1 MPHCVALGCH
11 YNTKKNRNTQVSL
24 HRFPNEKKV
33 RAQWERAV
41 GRIHL
46 PKNPY
51 LCSQHFSTEDY
62 ESFVRAQLMKELTG
76 GRYPRKLKLNAVP
89 TIFPHKAPQHHPVAV
104 GKPGAKR
111 QRLTKLGALNDS
123 ETTATGTTRQLTNR
137 TTVQEWHSLQT
148 DHNYCFIPGP
158 PAKKRSSS
166 SELDKSI
173 SATEDQSKYVKNLR
187 KKIWEQFIQQEF
199 CLQRFAGSDDDIQFY
214 TRFPSY
220 KHLMA
225 FWFLIEP
232 WIHKMVRMS
241 RAKLA
246 AKGNEEMTSAPSL
259 KRRHLQPVDEFFLF
273 LVFLS
278 LGMKE
283 RDLAIRFNTHQ
294 SIVSLIIATWTNFLF
309 TILGSQ
315 CIWLTQQQVQAYLP
329 EEFKDFPDTQ
339 VILDCTELKCQ
350 IPSSPLPQMDMNP
363 SHRSLCTMRALV
375 GIAPHGA
382 VTFVSDL
389 YRGSFS
395 NRELFKCSGIAE
407 NLTEDMAVMV
417 NKGFLIRDCCEC
429 KVYPLTFLSKH
440 PGDQATAR
448 LKMHVEQVI
457 GRVKQNKLFHGIVSL
472 SQAYNINQLF
482 VVACLLSNYQNTAL
496 VKKGVH

>member
-1 MPHCVALGCH
+1 MSIPKKIFKTEQFQRHCCVPFCSASSKCNSFHSFPTDSDLRKQWLINIRRDPCTVTAH
-11 YNTKKNRNTQVSL
+11 TKVCSGHFTSDQLIEPTSL
-24 HRFPNEKKV
+24 N
-33 RAQWERAV
+33 
-41 GRIHL
+41 
-46 PKNPY
+46 
-51 LCSQHFSTEDY
+51 
-62 ESFVRAQLMKELTG
+62 G
-76 GRYPRKLKLNAVP
+76 GRRLVKGAVP
-89 TIFPHKAPQHHPVAV
+89 TLFQWNICE
-104 GKPGAKR
+104 GKTEPPPL
-111 QRLTKLGALNDS
+111 Q
-123 ETTATGTTRQLTNR
+123 
-137 TTVQEWHSLQT
+137 VQEWHSLQT

-246 AKGNEEMTSAPSL
+246 AKGNEEMMTSAPSL

-294 SIVSLIIATWTNFLF
+294 SIVSLIIATWTHFLF

-417 NKGFLIRDCCEC
+417 NKGFLIRDCCGC
-429 KVYPLTFLSKH
+429 KVYPLSFLSKH

>member
-1 MPHCVALGCH
+1 HCCVPFCSASSKCNSFHSFPTDSDLRKQWLINIRRDPYTVTAH
-11 YNTKKNRNTQVSL
+11 TKV
-24 HRFPNEKKV
+24 
-33 RAQWERAV
+33 
-41 GRIHL
+41 
-46 PKNPY
+46 
-51 LCSQHFSTEDY
+51 CSGHFTSD
-62 ESFVRAQLMKELTG
+62 QLIEPTSLTG
-76 GRYPRKLKLNAVP
+76 GRRLVKGAVP
-89 TIFPHKAPQHHPVAV
+89 TLFQWNICEGKTEPPPPPQA
-104 GKPGAKR
+104 
-111 QRLTKLGALNDS
+111 
-123 ETTATGTTRQLTNR
+123 
-137 TTVQEWHSLQT
+137 QEWHSLQK

-158 PAKKRSSS
+158 PAKKRSFS

-214 TRFPSY
+214 TRQ
-220 KHLMA
+220 
-225 FWFLIEP
+225 
-232 WIHKMVRMS
+232 
-241 RAKLA
+241 
-246 AKGNEEMTSAPSL
+246 
-259 KRRHLQPVDEFFLF
+259 HLQPVDEFFLF
-273 LVFLS
+273 LIFLS

-294 SIVSLIIATWTNFLF
+294 SIVSLVIATWTNFLF
-309 TILGSQ
+309 TVLGSQ

-329 EEFKDFPDTQ
+329 EEFKDFPDTH
-339 VILDCTELKCQ
+339 VILDCTELRCQ
-350 IPSSPLPQMDMNP
+350 IPLPQMDINP
-363 SHRSLCTMRALV
+363 THRSLCTMRALV

-395 NRELFKCSGIAE
+395 NSELFKCSGIAE

-429 KVYPLTFLSKH
+429 KVYPLSFLSKH

-482 VVACLLSNYQNTAL
+482 VVSCLLSNYQN
-496 VKKGVH
+496 

>member
-1 MPHCVALGCH
+1 MSIPKKIFKTEQFQRHCCVPFCSASSKCNSFHSFPTDSDLRKQWLINIRRDPYTVTAH
-11 YNTKKNRNTQVSL
+11 TK
-24 HRFPNEKKV
+24 
-33 RAQWERAV
+33 
-41 GRIHL
+41 I
-46 PKNPY
+46 
-51 LCSQHFSTEDY
+51 CSGHFTSD
-62 ESFVRAQLMKELTG
+62 QLIEPTSLTG
-76 GRYPRKLKLNAVP
+76 GRRLVKGAVP
-89 TIFPHKAPQHHPVAV
+89 TLFQWNICE
-104 GKPGAKR
+104 GKTEPPPPL
-111 QRLTKLGALNDS
+111 Q
-123 ETTATGTTRQLTNR
+123 
-137 TTVQEWHSLQT
+137 VQEWHSLQT